1 FDGYR
6 DENQVSPRVNAVW
19 EQGGTAVHA
28 GYARYFSPPPFEL
41 VATQTIGKFAGTSAA
56 APNDQSTTPYAE
68 RDDYYDMGV
77 VQKLG
82 SHFSVGLDSYY
93 KKARNLVDEGQFGAP
108 IILTPFNYRDGM
120 AYGLELAVNYVNGP
134 LSAYFNLSGQK
145 AQGRDIVSSQFNFD
159 PTDLAYIKNHY
170 IYLDHDQHYT
180 ASAGASYL
188 IAGVRLSGDLVYGS
202 GLRKDSDVPNGGQ
215 LAPYTQV
222 NFSVSKSFDHLLGGP
237 LELRV
242 DLVNA
247 FDDVYEIRDGT
258 GVGVGAP
265 QYGPRRGVFFGVTK
279 SF

>member
-1 FDGYR
+1 M
-6 DENQVSPRVNAVW
+6 
-19 EQGGTAVHA
+19 T
-28 GYARYFSPPPFEL
+28 
-41 VATQTIGKFAGTSAA
+41 KFTGTSAA
-56 APNDQSTTPYAE
+56 PPNSESTTPYAE
-68 RDDYYDMGV
+68 RDDYFDIGV
-77 VQKLG
+77 TQKLG
-82 SHFSVGLDSYY
+82 AHLNVGLDTYY

-108 IILTPFNYRDGM
+108 IILTPFNYRDGQ
-120 AYGLELAVNYVNGP
+120 AYGAELSVNYSNGP
-134 LSAYFNLSGQK
+134 LQAYFNLSNQK

-159 PTDLAYIKNHY
+159 PGDLAYIKSHY
-170 IYLDHDQHYT
+170 IYLDHDQRYT
-180 ASAGASYL
+180 GSAGFTYL
-188 IAGVRLSGDLVYGS
+188 VDGVRLGGDLIYGS

-222 NFSVSKSFDHLLGGP
+222 NFSVSKSFDGLPRGP

-265 QYGPRRGVFFGVTK
+265 QFGPRRGVFFGVSK